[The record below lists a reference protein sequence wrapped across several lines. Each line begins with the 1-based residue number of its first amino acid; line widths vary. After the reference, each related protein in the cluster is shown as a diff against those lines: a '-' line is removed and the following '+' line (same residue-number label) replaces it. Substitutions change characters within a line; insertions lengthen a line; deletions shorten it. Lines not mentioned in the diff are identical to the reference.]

1 MHVCRVV
8 LYTKTHPTVSHDDTN
23 NISTKNCEN
32 LFVVLKAFDLKCAVY
47 RPCIRGRSM
56 PRPTHQR
63 SLPSGIARHPPRW
76 SSPIHPV
83 ERQREL
89 TLTCLSS
96 LCGRGS
102 GLRAEDKRVGFL
114 VLEHHHFHRD
124 VMHRRAAQFARN
136 LRSNSSSRYSCR
148 TCG

>member
-1 MHVCRVV
+1 M
-8 LYTKTHPTVSHDDTN
+8 
-23 NISTKNCEN
+23 STKNREN
-32 LFVVLKAFDLKCAVY
+32 LSVALKAFDLKGAVY

-83 ERQREL
+83 ERQHEL

-96 LCGRGS
+96 LCARGS
-102 GLRAEDKRVGFL
+102 GLRRLGGSGAKTSALGFP
-114 VLEHHHFHRD
+114 LEHHYFHRD
-124 VMHRRAAQFARN
+124 AMHRRAARFGRN
-136 LRSNSSSRYSCR
+136 LRSNSSSRYSCGTGGR
-148 TCG
+148 GDYDAGGRERGLQVCA